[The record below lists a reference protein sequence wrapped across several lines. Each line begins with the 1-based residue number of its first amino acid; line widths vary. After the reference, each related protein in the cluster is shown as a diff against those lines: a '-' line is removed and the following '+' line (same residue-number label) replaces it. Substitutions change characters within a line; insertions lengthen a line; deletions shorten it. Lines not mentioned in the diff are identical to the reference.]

1 MEWLILFQS
10 PRSGQICSNITAKS
24 GLEVVTDVFEF
35 QSPRSGQ
42 ICSNKFLDLLP
53 DFELNNTFQSP
64 RSGQICSN
72 DEAADDTIRFDD

>member
-42 ICSNKFLDLLP
+42 ICSN
-53 DFELNNTFQSP
+53 
-64 RSGQICSN
+64 